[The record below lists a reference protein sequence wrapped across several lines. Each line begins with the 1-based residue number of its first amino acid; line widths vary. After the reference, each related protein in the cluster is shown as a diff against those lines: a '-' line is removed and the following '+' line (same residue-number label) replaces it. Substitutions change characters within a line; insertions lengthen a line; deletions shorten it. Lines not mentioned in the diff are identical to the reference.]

1 MTIEQELER
10 FYGDLRP
17 DPDAERRVIAA
28 VTANSTVRAPRWR
41 PVLAVALS
49 AAAITLAAV
58 LVVALRPESRS
69 HSPQK
74 VTHGGPLV
82 SRVGVPPARA
92 NAVVGAVTDN
102 GRPVSG
108 ARVYVQIFPSQ
119 EVEDRLKDGE
129 AAPLLNAGDA
139 TTGADGGFSIAI
151 PAKAFTRAWLTG
163 GANGFFNVDYDLDL
177 PGRGVASMS
186 APINLRAGRTEPVT
200 IVFDVGRMTVRVNG
214 ETSTLHWT
222 DQVQTASAEP
232 TR

>member
-28 VTANSTVRAPRWR
+28 VTTTSTARAPRWR

-49 AAAITLAAV
+49 AAAIAVAAV

-69 HSPQK
+69 HSPEK
-74 VTHGGPLV
+74 VTHGGPLASQV
-82 SRVGVPPARA
+82 VVPQARA

-129 AAPLLNAGDA
+129 AAALLSAGDA
-139 TTGADGGFSIAI
+139 MTGPDGGFSIAI
-151 PAKAFTRAWLTG
+151 PPKAFTSKWLTG
-163 GANGFFNVDYDLDL
+163 GRNGHFNVDYDVVL
-177 PGRGVASMS
+177 PQRAATATSY
-186 APINLRAGRTEPVT
+186 PIDLRAGRTQPMT
-200 IVFDVGRMTVRVNG
+200 LIFDLGRMTVTVNG
-214 ETSTLHWT
+214 ETAPLQS
-222 DQVQTASAEP
+222 DRASTASPAK
-232 TR
+232 TH